1 MASNPST
8 LLQTGRTERII
19 GTLFTIGGLIALI
32 ALFNCFP
39 GKIGIIVSANAPSR
53 FVPLLAPEFKG
64 HLPWLNLW
72 WGLVLLL
79 NLVELALSVTN
90 RYDERWQQA
99 VRWADLGLNLVGV
112 FVLIRLITGE
122 SIVAANP
129 VWSVTQDQAG
139 ARLVQIRESTVPYL
153 AMLVKASLVFSV
165 VAVIVKSSK
174 KLQHLLKSEPVEA

>member
-1 MASNPST
+1 MTNDPGARP
-8 LLQTGRTERII
+8 QTERTEWII
-19 GTLFTIGGLIALI
+19 GTLFTIGGLTALI
-32 ALFNCFP
+32 VLFNFFP
-39 GKIGIIVSANAPSR
+39 GKIGITVSANSPSR

-79 NLVELALSVTN
+79 NMVELALSVTN
-90 RYDERWQQA
+90 RYGERWQQA
-99 VRWADLGLNLVGV
+99 VRWVDLGLNLVGM

-129 VWSVTQDQAG
+129 VWSVTWDQAG
-139 ARLVQIRESTVPYL
+139 ARLVQLRESAVPYL

-165 VAVIVKSSK
+165 VTVIVKSSK
-174 KLQHLLKSEPVEA
+174 KLRHMLNREPAEV